1 MSKKKALL
9 HIVFLI
15 SPILIAAVLV
25 VNVLLVDYEPVSNF
39 LIDLLDVYAVVF
51 LFLSSFIFS
60 KIRKMEVCSL
70 WDVAVLNG
78 YPIGGPTFFAGLTLF
93 PLMERTIGM
102 GDSHILNAV
111 VTLILAS
118 VAFILLVCFYEVLFT
133 FFKKELSDSN
143 H

>member
-1 MSKKKALL
+1 MYKKKALF
-9 HIVFLI
+9 HIVLLI
-15 SPILIAAVLV
+15 SPILFAAVLM
-25 VNVLLVDYEPVSNF
+25 VNVFLGDYEPVNDF

-60 KIRKMEVCSL
+60 KVRKTKVRSF

-78 YPIGGPTFFAGLTLF
+78 YPVVAPTFFAGLTLF

-102 GDSHILNAV
+102 GDSPILNSF

-118 VAFILLVCFYEVLFT
+118 VAFIVLVCLYEVLFKLL
-133 FFKKELSDSN
+133 KKELSDSN